1 MAQGWHGAC
10 ARIAAGRAETVFLEL
25 LETNNTVNP
34 PQVYSIWHSAPGPAA
49 AELRL
54 EIWLAP
60 PSNISGRQHTYVL
73 ESLEG
78 ARNMHACSSSS
89 GRSSKQQTE
98 RTSTKYVHPSHTCMH
113 AVPRSAGSPR
123 TSQHDSALRRQS
135 SSHPAICATRLPRQ
149 SRAPTN
155 TTIHR
160 RYLTAATSLLSPPPS
175 GPPSQLP
182 SADSDLPHP
191 SDTSS
196 PRLASPPPPLPHST
210 CHFRVRYR
218 LVLAC
223 QGGEDTTTPGER
235 REGGSIAN
243 TPKSLPT
250 EQAPPQGYI
259 YDERLEKMPATHH
272 QRQAARISHPTVPPV
287 LC

>member
-1 MAQGWHGAC
+1 
-10 ARIAAGRAETVFLEL
+10 
-25 LETNNTVNP
+25 
-34 PQVYSIWHSAPGPAA
+34 
-49 AELRL
+49 
-54 EIWLAP
+54 
-60 PSNISGRQHTYVL
+60 
-73 ESLEG
+73 
-78 ARNMHACSSSS
+78 
-89 GRSSKQQTE
+89 
-98 RTSTKYVHPSHTCMH
+98 MH

-250 EQAPPQGYI
+250 EQAPPPRI
-259 YDERLEKMPATHH
+259 YLRRKTGENARDPPPATSSTHLPPNGPPFALLT
-272 QRQAARISHPTVPPV
+272 REKKGKRVKKRKTDHPALFPPV
-287 LC
+287 PGRHAPIFPSRSFSTSFPPSPSIFTPVSVSCPPPGNPPKGKKPRRKTALPS